1 MDDTVSEQKHE
12 ITVIFET
19 LLTKPSFS
27 QKEMKDIA
35 NDICLLLE
43 EIVKFDICL
52 LLEEIVKFDKFVQK
66 YFKTGLV
73 SGETI
78 KKMLHQVDICKEI
91 KRVQKEINLW
101 GT

>member
-12 ITVIFET
+12 IIVIFET

-27 QKEMKDIA
+27 QKEIKDIA

-43 EIVKFDICL
+43 EIVKL
-52 LLEEIVKFDKFVQK
+52 DKFVQK
-66 YFKTGLV
+66 YFKTGLI

-78 KKMLHQVDICKEI
+78 KKMLSQVDICKEI
-91 KRVQKEINLW
+91 KKQCRKK
-101 GT
+101 

>member
-12 ITVIFET
+12 IAVIFET

-27 QKEMKDIA
+27 QKEIKDIA
-35 NDICLLLE
+35 NDIYLLLE
-43 EIVKFDICL
+43 EIVKL
-52 LLEEIVKFDKFVQK
+52 DKFVQK
-66 YFKTGLV
+66 YFKTGLI

-78 KKMLHQVDICKEI
+78 KKMLSQVDICKEI
-91 KRVQKEINLW
+91 KKLQKEINLW

>member
-12 ITVIFET
+12 ITVISET

-27 QKEMKDIA
+27 QKEIKDIV
-35 NDICLLLE
+35 NDIHLLLE
-43 EIVKFDICL
+43 EIVKFY
-52 LLEEIVKFDKFVQK
+52 KFIQK

-78 KKMLHQVDICKEI
+78 KKMLSQVDICKEI
-91 KRVQKEINLW
+91 KKQCRKK
-101 GT
+101 

>member
-1 MDDTVSEQKHE
+1 MTQFQSKKLE

-27 QKEMKDIA
+27 HKEIKDIA
-35 NDICLLLE
+35 NDIHLLLE
-43 EIVKFDICL
+43 EIVKL
-52 LLEEIVKFDKFVQK
+52 DKFVQK

-78 KKMLHQVDICKEI
+78 KKMLSQVDICKKI
-91 KRVQKEINLW
+91 KKQCRKK
-101 GT
+101 

>member
-27 QKEMKDIA
+27 QKEIKDIA
-35 NDICLLLE
+35 NDIRLLLE
-43 EIVKFDICL
+43 EIVKL
-52 LLEEIVKFDKFVQK
+52 DKFIQK

-73 SGETI
+73 SAETI
-78 KKMLHQVDICKEI
+78 KKMLSQVDICKEI
-91 KRVQKEINLW
+91 KKQCRKK
-101 GT
+101 

>member
-27 QKEMKDIA
+27 QKEIKDIA
-35 NDICLLLE
+35 NDIRLLLE
-43 EIVKFDICL
+43 EIVK
-52 LLEEIVKFDKFVQK
+52 LEKFIQK

-78 KKMLHQVDICKEI
+78 KKMLSQVDICKEI
-91 KRVQKEINLW
+91 KKQCGKK
-101 GT
+101 

>member
-27 QKEMKDIA
+27 QKEIKDLA
-35 NDICLLLE
+35 NDIRLLLE
-43 EIVKFDICL
+43 EIVKL
-52 LLEEIVKFDKFVQK
+52 DKFVYK

-78 KKMLHQVDICKEI
+78 KRMLSQIDICKEI
-91 KRVQKEINLW
+91 KKQCRKK
-101 GT
+101 

>member
-27 QKEMKDIA
+27 QKEIKNLA
-35 NDICLLLE
+35 NDIRLLLE
-43 EIVKFDICL
+43 EIVKL
-52 LLEEIVKFDKFVQK
+52 DKFIYK

-78 KKMLHQVDICKEI
+78 KRMLSQIDICKEI
-91 KRVQKEINLW
+91 TKQCRKK
-101 GT
+101 

>member
-12 ITVIFET
+12 IAVIFET

-27 QKEMKDIA
+27 QKEIKDIA
-35 NDICLLLE
+35 KDICLLLE
-43 EIVKFDICL
+43 EIVKL
-52 LLEEIVKFDKFVQK
+52 DKFVQK

-78 KKMLHQVDICKEI
+78 KKMLSQIDICKEI
-91 KRVQKEINLW
+91 KKQCRKK
-101 GT
+101 